1 LSNGTADH
9 YQQLF
14 DSMSRD
20 SEQAFTELFHIF
32 TPKLLPFVSRLTRNE
47 HIAKELIQ
55 ETFLRL
61 WVDRVNLTEI
71 QNPSA
76 WIYRIASNLSI
87 NWLRTQGSRRRII
100 QKIEPQE
107 ATDSVVQELDSK
119 ELHGIIQQAVNQLPE
134 KRQEIYR
141 LSREEGLSHQQI
153 AEKLNISPN
162 TVKNQLIHALKSIRE
177 SISTQTGLSLIT
189 LVLLVKL

>member
-1 LSNGTADH
+1 
-9 YQQLF
+9 
-14 DSMSRD
+14 MSRD